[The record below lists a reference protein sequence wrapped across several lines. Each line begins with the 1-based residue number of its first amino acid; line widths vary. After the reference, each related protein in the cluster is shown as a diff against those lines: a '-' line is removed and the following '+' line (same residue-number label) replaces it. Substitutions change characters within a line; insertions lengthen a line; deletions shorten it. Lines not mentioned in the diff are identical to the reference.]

1 MKAVARAASKAG
13 GLTGS
18 LIFACCDAINLA
30 VQQPARIFVHK
41 IFAEMASA
49 PGFAIRDAAS
59 SSG

>member
-1 MKAVARAASKAG
+1 MKAVARAASRRG

-30 VQQPARIFVHK
+30 VQQPKAGK

-59 SSG
+59 